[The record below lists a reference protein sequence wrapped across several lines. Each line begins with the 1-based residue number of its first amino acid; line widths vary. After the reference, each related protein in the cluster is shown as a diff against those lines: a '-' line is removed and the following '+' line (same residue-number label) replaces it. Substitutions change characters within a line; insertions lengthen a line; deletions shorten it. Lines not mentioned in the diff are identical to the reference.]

1 MEALMNRREFTATV
15 LGVAAA
21 ATLPARAEGQTSAVR
36 VTAVDTHA
44 HVFHRGLTF
53 IPQRRYTPD
62 YDALP
67 AQYLALLDANGMSHG
82 VVIPISILGTDNSY
96 TVEVLKQT
104 QGRLRGLAVVDP
116 AKDLGTLDALEKAG
130 IVGVRLNLIGQPV
143 PDVKSSPWKELVA
156 ECVKRDWQIEVY
168 DDARRLRDIVT
179 PLVDA
184 GTKVVVDHFGKPE
197 QKQGVNDPGFQYLL
211 GLAASRRVWVK
222 LSAPYR
228 SSLEIAAAAA
238 PLLRRAFGPE
248 RLMWGSDWPFV
259 QFEKTIQY
267 GAMRAVVDDWVPD
280 PNERRIILGDTPA
293 RLFRF

>member
-1 MEALMNRREFTATV
+1 MNRREFNIAL
-15 LGVAAA
+15 LGAA
-21 ATLPARAEGQTSAVR
+21 ATITLPTRVSSQTVAR

-44 HVFHRGLTF
+44 HVFHRGLKF
-53 IPQRRYTPD
+53 IPERRYTPD

-67 AQYLALLDANGMSHG
+67 AQYLAMLDANGMSHG

-96 TVEVLKQT
+96 IVETLQQT

-116 AKDLGTLDALEKAG
+116 AKDLGTLDALQASG

-143 PDVKSSPWKELVA
+143 PDVRSSPWRELVA
-156 ECVKRDWQIEVY
+156 ECVKRDWQVEVY
-168 DDARRLRDIVT
+168 DDAKRLRELVT

-184 GTKVVVDHFGKPE
+184 GVKVVLDHFGKPDP
-197 QKQGVNDPGFQYLL
+197 QQGINDPGFQYLL
-211 GLAASRRVWVK
+211 GMAASQRVWVK

-248 RLMWGSDWPFV
+248 RLLWGSDWPFTG
-259 QFEKTIQY
+259 FEKTTQY
-267 GAMRAVVDDWVPD
+267 PVMRAVFETWVPD
-280 PNERRIILGDTPA
+280 RAERGIILAGTPMK
-293 RLFRF
+293 LFRF